1 MSLGA
6 RTGGRRAE
14 ERTGGPTHRRAG
26 ARAAGLAL
34 AASLALGAAGPL
46 AAQVGHAPGSSPFRD
61 ITMRQALSFVAGRFG
76 GDTAVAGVGWRAG
89 PLYAG
94 RLDTRITGPLDF
106 TASIGFAASSRKKI
120 DTEDAPA
127 TRDTARVHRT
137 LVLADIGL
145 TLNLTGAK
153 SWRGIAPYVG
163 LGAGWMAP
171 MGRTTKDPGGYNP
184 GSNFT
189 LVPSLGTRVF
199 LGRRLAA
206 RVEVRDYFWRYEWPL
221 RYFAPLDRNG
231 NDITPPILAT
241 SAKDRQWTHNIALT
255 IGIVYAF
262 NF

>member
-1 MSLGA
+1 MSS
-6 RTGGRRAE
+6 GG
-14 ERTGGPTHRRAG
+14 
-26 ARAAGLAL
+26 RAAGLAL

-61 ITMRQALSFVAGRFG
+61 ITMRQTLSFVVGRFG

-94 RLDTRITGPLDF
+94 RLDTRLTGPLDF

-137 LVLADIGL
+137 LLLADIGL

-153 SWRGIAPYVG
+153 TWHGIAPYVG
-163 LGAGWMAP
+163 FGAGYMAP
-171 MGRTTKDPGGYNP
+171 LKTEKDPGGYNA

-189 LVPSLGTRVF
+189 LIPALGTRVF

-231 NDITPPILAT
+231 NDITPPILAAG
-241 SAKDRQWTHNIALT
+241 AKDRQWTHNIALT